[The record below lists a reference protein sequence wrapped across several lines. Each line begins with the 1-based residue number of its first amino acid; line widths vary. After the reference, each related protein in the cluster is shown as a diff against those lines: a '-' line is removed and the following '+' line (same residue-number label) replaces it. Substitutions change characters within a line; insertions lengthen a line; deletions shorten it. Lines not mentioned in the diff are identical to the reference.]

1 MDLVKRT
8 LAYVRRYW
16 DFLLVDLLAFGLA
29 YVAAVQVRRAMDLR
43 ITHGELFLT
52 YGVVAVAVFL
62 FVDVVSRSLSGVT
75 MRGFVRE
82 ADAVGR
88 QTVKAWSLFTVVLYL
103 QRGGYDFSRAIYV
116 TAFLSCMAC
125 VLVART
131 AWKHVVTRDGLQGS
145 LSPMLLVVC
154 DAEGAQ
160 RSVSRVVSGYHE
172 RRYVVA
178 GVVACG
184 EGPLDYRDHF
194 PLTEGLGS
202 LAGWLAD
209 GRVRDAYVEL
219 SDAGEESAAIAELLA
234 AGVAVHRGLG
244 DSVLRYADQRLDELS
259 GRTVVTIEG
268 PGASWSGRAREL
280 GRRVRH
286 AIVRVRTWR

>member
-1 MDLVKRT
+1 MDLAKRT

-16 DFLLVDLLAFGLA
+16 DFLLVDLLAFGFA
-29 YVAAVQVRRAMDLR
+29 YVVAVQVRRSMDIR

-52 YGVVAVAVFL
+52 YGAVAVAVFL

-75 MRGFVRE
+75 MRGLARE

-103 QRGGYDFSRAIYV
+103 QRGAYFFSRATYAI
-116 TAFLSCMAC
+116 AFLSCLAC

-131 AWKHVVTRDGLQGS
+131 AWKRVVTGEGLGGA
-145 LSPMLLVVC
+145 LSPRLLVVC
-154 DAEGAQ
+154 DGATAR
-160 RSVSRVVSGYHE
+160 RSVSRVMMGYHE

-184 EGPLDYRDHF
+184 AGPLDYEDHF

-202 LAGWLAD
+202 IAGWLAD
-209 GRVRDAYVEL
+209 GRVRDAYVDL
-219 SDAGEESAAIAELLA
+219 TDAAEESAAIEELLA

-244 DSVLRYADQRLDELS
+244 DSVLRHADQRLDELS

-268 PGASWSGRAREL
+268 PGTSWSGRAREL
-280 GRRVRH
+280 GHRARH
-286 AIVRVRTWR
+286 AIVRGRSWR